1 MIMPDSPYSRQVRL
15 LVSVLP
21 MVGREACFALKGG
34 TAITLFVRD
43 MPRLSVDIDLAFLPM
58 GDRAEALREIDA
70 ALSRISEAL
79 TGRPYGY
86 RVRAGKH
93 QEGRAFGLLV
103 SDGAAEIKIEVSPV
117 SRGTVYPEAM
127 RRIVGSAEA
136 EFGFAEVPVVS
147 FADLYAGKIVAALDR
162 QHPRDLF
169 DVKLLLAKEGIDDE
183 LFRAFLVYLISHDGS
198 IARVLNP
205 TLKPLEDLFERQFVG
220 MTTDP
225 VTLAEL
231 EQARAELIGVLH
243 GRLGERE
250 RNFLVSFKRREPKW
264 ELLGVAHAPD
274 LPAIRW
280 KLQNLAQMTPA
291 KHRDAIGNLE
301 RVFENL

>member
-34 TAITLFVRD
+34 TAINLFVRD
-43 MPRLSVDIDLAFLPM
+43 MPRLSVDIDLAFLPT
-58 GDRAEALREIDA
+58 GDRAAALQKIDA
-70 ALSRISEAL
+70 ALARISDGL

-93 QEGRAFGLLV
+93 QEGRAYGLLV

-117 SRGTVYPEAM
+117 SRGTVYAEAM

-169 DVKLLLAKEGIDDE
+169 DVKLLLAKEGIDDA

-220 MTTDP
+220 MTTEP
-225 VTLAEL
+225 VTLEEL
-231 EQARAELIGVLH
+231 EQARAELIAALH
-243 GRLGERE
+243 GRLGDRE

-280 KLQNLAQMTPA
+280 KLQNLAQMTPD

-301 RVFENL
+301 RVLEGI

>member
-1 MIMPDSPYSRQVRL
+1 MIKFDSPYSRQVRL

-34 TAITLFVRD
+34 TAINLFVRD
-43 MPRLSVDIDLAFLPM
+43 MPRLSVDIDLAFLPT
-58 GDRAEALREIDA
+58 GDRAAALQEIDA
-70 ALSRISEAL
+70 ALRRISDGL

-86 RVRAGKH
+86 RVRAGKR
-93 QEGRAFGLLV
+93 QESLAYGLLV
-103 SDGAAEIKIEVSPV
+103 ADGAAEIKIEVSPV
-117 SRGTVYPEAM
+117 SRGTVYPESM

-169 DVKLLLAKEGIDDE
+169 DVKLLLAKEGIDDA

-205 TLKPLEDLFERQFVG
+205 TLKPLADLFERQFVG
-220 MTTDP
+220 MTSEP
-225 VTLAEL
+225 VTLEEL
-231 EQARAELIGVLH
+231 EQARAELIAALH

-250 RNFLVSFKRREPKW
+250 RDFLVSFKRREPKW
-264 ELLGVAHAPD
+264 ELLGVAHAPE

-280 KLQNLAQMTPA
+280 KLQNLAQMTPD
-291 KHRDAIGNLE
+291 KHRGAIGNLE
-301 RVFENL
+301 RVLDAL

>member
-1 MIMPDSPYSRQVRL
+1 MIMPASPYSRQVRL

-34 TAITLFVRD
+34 TAINLFVRD
-43 MPRLSVDIDLAFLPM
+43 MPRLSVDIDLAFLPT
-58 GDRAEALREIDA
+58 GDRAAALQEID
-70 ALSRISEAL
+70 
-79 TGRPYGY
+79 
-86 RVRAGKH
+86 
-93 QEGRAFGLLV
+93 
-103 SDGAAEIKIEVSPV
+103 
-117 SRGTVYPEAM
+117 
-127 RRIVGSAEA
+127 
-136 EFGFAEVPVVS
+136 
-147 FADLYAGKIVAALDR
+147 AALDR

-205 TLKPLEDLFERQFVG
+205 TLKPLEDLFARQFVG
-220 MTTDP
+220 MTTEP
-225 VTLAEL
+225 VTLENL
-231 EQARAELIGVLH
+231 EQARDELIGVLH

-250 RNFLVSFKRREPKW
+250 RAFLVSFKRREPKW

-280 KLQNLAQMTPA
+280 KLQNLAQMTPSR
-291 KHRDAIGNLE
+291 HRDAIGNLE
-301 RVFENL
+301 RVLDAL

>member
-1 MIMPDSPYSRQVRL
+1 M
-15 LVSVLP
+15 
-21 MVGREACFALKGG
+21 E
-34 TAITLFVRD
+34 
-43 MPRLSVDIDLAFLPM
+43 
-58 GDRAEALREIDA
+58 EW
-70 ALSRISEAL
+70 
-79 TGRPYGY
+79 
-86 RVRAGKH
+86 
-93 QEGRAFGLLV
+93 
-103 SDGAAEIKIEVSPV
+103 
-117 SRGTVYPEAM
+117 
-127 RRIVGSAEA
+127 
-136 EFGFAEVPVVS
+136 
-147 FADLYAGKIVAALDR
+147 